1 MNKFF
6 TPTPETLEEL
16 KAQYKQLAKKHHP
29 DRGGDTATMQAVNA
43 EYDVLFPRLKDVH
56 KTKDGETYT
65 ARQATTETADQFKD
79 LITQLMRM
87 DDIVIE
93 VIGCFVWVTGDT
105 KPHKEQ
111 LNHILKFKW
120 HSKKKAWYLAPE
132 DYRKRSR
139 REYGLDEIRT
149 MYGTSGQV
157 NSRGMRK
164 IDEGASA

>member
-1 MNKFF
+1 MKKFF

-16 KAQYKQLAKKHHP
+16 KAQYRQLAQQHHP
-29 DRGGDTATMQAVNA
+29 DKGGDTATMQAINA
-43 EYDVLFPRLKDVH
+43 EYDMLFPQLKDVH
-56 KTKDGETYT
+56 KTKDGEKYT
-65 ARQATTETADQFKD
+65 ARQENTETADQFKD

-93 VIGCFVWVTGDT
+93 VIGCFVWVMGDT

-111 LNHILKFKW
+111 LKALGFKW
-120 HSKKKAWYLAPE
+120 HSKKSAWYLAPE

-139 REYGLDEIRT
+139 REYGLDEIRS

-157 NSRGMRK
+157 NSRGRRK

>member
-6 TPTPETLEEL
+6 IPTPETLEEL
-16 KAQYKQLAKKHHP
+16 KAAYRKLAQIHHP
-29 DRGGDTATMQAVNA
+29 DRGGDTATMQAINA
-43 EYDVLFPRLKDVH
+43 AYDELFPRLKDVH

-65 ARQATTETADQFKD
+65 ARQESTETAAEFQD

-111 LNHILKFKW
+111 LKALGFKW
-120 HSKKKAWYLAPE
+120 HMKKTAWYLAPE
-132 DYRKRSR
+132 GYRQRSR
-139 REYGLDEIRT
+139 REYGLDEIRS
-149 MYGTSGQV
+149 MYGTSGAV
-157 NSRGMRK
+157 NSRGVRK
-164 IDEGASA
+164 IDEGVGA